1 VSAEREIQ
9 DLRRL
14 AHLYG
19 VETTRRDLRG
29 RRTFASPEGLRAILR
44 SLGAPIERLRDIPAA
59 LRERH
64 QAEWQRPLEPVVV
77 AWDGGPAPVELRLP
91 QDRAAG
97 PVACRLDFENGETRA
112 WTLNLARLRTLRME
126 EIEGVR
132 YVAKGLSFPGK
143 QPLGHHR
150 LSLEMSQGT
159 AEALIVSAPT
169 RAYGDRDSQSAG
181 SWGVFLPLYALQS
194 DRSWAAGDF
203 SDLEALLD
211 WANGRGARAI
221 ATLPLL
227 ATFLDEPFDPS
238 PYAPASRVFWNE
250 FYVDITRIPELR
262 ECASAQAQASE
273 AEEELRSLRS
283 DRVVDYRRGMALKRK
298 ILEPLANCFFGES
311 AGPSDNGG
319 GGGRHEAF
327 CRFLEANP
335 MAEDYACF
343 RAVGERERAP
353 WPEWPE
359 RLREGRLQT
368 GDYDEEAKRYHL
380 YAQWQ
385 ADEQL
390 RTVSE
395 KARRRPPGLCLD
407 LPLGL
412 HPAGYDV
419 WRHREAFVG
428 EMSAGAPPDILFTG
442 GQNWGFP
449 PLHPE
454 TRRQRGH
461 AYMIACLRQ
470 QLRHAG
476 LLRVDHVMG
485 LHRLF
490 WIPKGLEPAH
500 GAYVQYPAEELYAIL
515 CLESHRH
522 KSLIVGENLGTVPR
536 YVNPTMARHNIK
548 RMYVV
553 QYVLAGGSRLR
564 LVPSDCVASLNTH
577 DMPTFAAFWEGL
589 DIEDRSELGFLSR
602 RDAIAERK
610 LRQAVRKSLTRF
622 FERRGWLDNSSPSA
636 ESVARA
642 FLKLL
647 SASRAE
653 VVLVNLEDL
662 WGESQPQNV
671 PGTTDQRPNWQ
682 RKARYSLEEF
692 FRMTQVLDT
701 LREVDRLRSE
711 GREKQIKRQKATI
724 KRQQSKGKNKTERQR
739 ASSGE
744 RTTRDQ
750 GLWTK
755 ES

>member
-1 VSAEREIQ
+1 MSAEREIQ

-44 SLGAPIERLRDIPAA
+44 SLGAPIERLRDVAA
-59 LRERH
+59 AWRERH

-132 YVAKGLSFPGK
+132 YVAKGLSLPGK
-143 QPLGHHR
+143 QPFGHHR
-150 LSLEMSQGT
+150 LSLEMPQGT

-311 AGPSDNGG
+311 AGPSDNG

-653 VVLVNLEDL
+653 VVLVNIEDL